1 MKIKG
6 IKREGSKWVGKRQ
19 GAGRKPQGKTAYNV
33 TLTTKNVERAKRRE
47 SNFSALLDRL
57 LAGWLG

>member
-1 MKIKG
+1 MKKTIKWG
-6 IKREGSKWVGKRQ
+6 GKRE
-19 GAGRKPQGKTAYNV
+19 GAGRKPEGKAAYNV

-57 LAGWLG
+57 LAAWLG

>member
-1 MKIKG
+1 MKKTIEWG
-6 IKREGSKWVGKRQ
+6 GKRK
-19 GAGRKPQGKTAYNV
+19 GAGRKPAGKAAYNV
-33 TLTTKNVERAKRRE
+33 TLTAQNVERAKRKE